1 MAEPT
6 ETGSPDADL
15 LEEARANY
23 KLAEEYWARNQ
34 RLWLEDAKFR
44 DLDQWPAEV
53 KAMRGDERP
62 CLVVDKCNQH
72 VRQVVNDGRQNRPAV
87 KVRPVDDKGDE
98 EIAEAFQGIIRNI
111 CDRSDAADAF
121 DTALDHA
128 AGNGFGYFRIITDYA
143 HKNTFNQEILVQR
156 VRNPLAVLLDPNAR
170 AADGSDA
177 RWGFI
182 VDDLPKAEF
191 KKTYPDA
198 KFTNWDA
205 DTSHYGD
212 GWLSGENVRF
222 AEYFYKVEEPR
233 TMHLLDD
240 GTTVSDADYQLALA
254 NPNPTVPVPKIV
266 DTRDIPECGVRW
278 CRMSGAEVL
287 ERNDSWPNKN
297 NPATYIPLI
306 PVYGNESDIGGKVTY
321 SGLIRAAKDPQ
332 RLYNYMRSHFAEHV
346 ALASKSPYIAAEGQ
360 LEGHEDEWKNNNI
373 DPQAVLIYKPT
384 TLDEQP
390 VPPPRREPPPSIPEA
405 YARDM
410 QLSEH
415 DIQASMGMY
424 AASLGEKSNEKSGRA
439 IMARQREGDTATFHY
454 MDNLNRAIRY
464 LGRQLV
470 DLIPKVYDSKRVV
483 RILGEDG
490 TAEAAQI
497 DPSQQDAVQEV
508 GGNKIYNLSVGTYDV
523 SVSAGPSY
531 TTKRQEALEAQM
543 QLVQAKPEL
552 FQLIGDIMV
561 RNADWPGADEIAD
574 RLKLMLP
581 PQIQQ
586 AEQGQAQLP
595 PEVQQAMQQVQQQQQ
610 VLQQAHDQL
619 QAMAQQIQQDKAATD
634 ADRAKLDAARE
645 KLQSE
650 EKILMARYGE
660 LSAKLELQAMK
671 ALQAV
676 PPVMP
681 AGKQEPAIDPNSRPP
696 PPEEPDPVMVNP
708 PPQPNQPPSGGFFAP
723 GA

>member
-1 MAEPT
+1 
-6 ETGSPDADL
+6 
-15 LEEARANY
+15 
-23 KLAEEYWARNQ
+23 
-34 RLWLEDAKFR
+34 
-44 DLDQWPAEV
+44 
-53 KAMRGDERP
+53 
-62 CLVVDKCNQH
+62 
-72 VRQVVNDGRQNRPAV
+72 
-87 KVRPVDDKGDE
+87 
-98 EIAEAFQGIIRNI
+98 
-111 CDRSDAADAF
+111 
-121 DTALDHA
+121 
-128 AGNGFGYFRIITDYA
+128 
-143 HKNTFNQEILVQR
+143 
-156 VRNPLAVLLDPNAR
+156 
-170 AADGSDA
+170 
-177 RWGFI
+177 
-182 VDDLPKAEF
+182 
-191 KKTYPDA
+191 
-198 KFTNWDA
+198 
-205 DTSHYGD
+205 
-212 GWLSGENVRF
+212 
-222 AEYFYKVEEPR
+222 
-233 TMHLLDD
+233 
-240 GTTVSDADYQLALA
+240 
-254 NPNPTVPVPKIV
+254 
-266 DTRDIPECGVRW
+266 
-278 CRMSGAEVL
+278 
-287 ERNDSWPNKN
+287 
-297 NPATYIPLI
+297 
-306 PVYGNESDIGGKVTY
+306 
-321 SGLIRAAKDPQ
+321 
-332 RLYNYMRSHFAEHV
+332 
-346 ALASKSPYIAAEGQ
+346 
-360 LEGHEDEWKNNNI
+360 
-373 DPQAVLIYKPT
+373 
-384 TLDEQP
+384 
-390 VPPPRREPPPSIPEA
+390 
-405 YARDM
+405 
-410 QLSEH
+410 
-415 DIQASMGMY
+415 
-424 AASLGEKSNEKSGRA
+424 
-439 IMARQREGDTATFHY
+439 